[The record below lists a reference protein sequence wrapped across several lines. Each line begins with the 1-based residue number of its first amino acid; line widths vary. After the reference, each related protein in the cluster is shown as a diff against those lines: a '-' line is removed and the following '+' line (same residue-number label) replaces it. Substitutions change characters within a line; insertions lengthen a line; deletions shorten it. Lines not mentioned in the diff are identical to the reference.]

1 MMTVDDAEAG
11 MAGYGGADAPPA
23 AAGERDDGGGFA
35 GGVGRVAGE
44 WCCACAGLFMGPN
57 PMMARYVY
65 ALIFLL
71 TNLLAWSVRDYGDS
85 FLAELQRLKVCQGA
99 RYCLGAEGVLRI
111 SLGCFHVVLDHDVQL
126 FFFVMFVS
134 TVNTRKVHD
143 CRNSWHSEWWP
154 AKLVLWL
161 AFTAVPFLAP
171 SPLVQLYGQEG
182 RAFRSRGLPRDP
194 ARQRH
199 KIHHVAQ
206 RLLPLRGQPEEMI
219 LVVSVGAYVCS
230 FLGTILMYVWYAPSP
245 SCKLNILFITIT
257 LVLVQL
263 MTFVSMSSKVKAGYL
278 APGLMGVYVVF
289 LCWSAIRSEPHTE
302 ICNKKAAFATS
313 ADWVN
318 IASFVIAVIVIVA
331 ATFSTGI
338 DSKCL
343 EFKKAEAESEEDDI
357 PYGFGF
363 FHFVFAMGAMYFA
376 MIFVGWNA
384 HQTMEKW
391 TIDVGWAST
400 WVRIGNE
407 WLAAIVYIWMMLA
420 PVIWRTRQVG
430 SSST

>member
-1 MMTVDDAEAG
+1 MTFGGGDMEAG
-11 MAGYGGADAPPA
+11 AG
-23 AAGERDDGGGFA
+23 GERGSGGERR
-35 GGVGRVAGE
+35 GRFVEACS
-44 WCCACAGLFMGPN
+44 CCCSCAGLLLGPN
-57 PMMARYVY
+57 PMMARYLY
-65 ALIFLL
+65 ALIFLV
-71 TNLLAWSVRDYGDS
+71 TNLFAWTLRDYGNS
-85 FLAELQRLKVCQGA
+85 ALAELQRLKVCQGA
-99 RYCLGAEGVLRI
+99 RYCLGAEGVLRV
-111 SLGCFHVVLDHDVQL
+111 SLGCFL
-126 FFFVMFVS
+126 FFFVMFLS

-154 AKLVLWL
+154 AKVVLWL
-161 AFTAVPFLAP
+161 GLTAVTFLAP
-171 SPLVQLYGQEG
+171 SPLVQLYGKVAHFG
-182 RAFRSRGLPRDP
+182 AGAFLVIQLVSVTRFIMWLNDWCRSEITQKRC
-194 ARQRH
+194 
-199 KIHHVAQ
+199 
-206 RLLPLRGQPEEMI
+206 RLQI
-219 LVVSVGAYVCS
+219 QVVSIAAYVGS
-230 FLGTILMYVWYAPSP
+230 LLGIVLMYVWYAPSP
-245 SCKLNILFITIT
+245 ACRHNILFITVT

-278 APGLMGVYVVF
+278 APGLMGIYVVF

-302 ICNKKAAFATS
+302 VCNRKAAVATS

-343 EFKKAEAESEEDDI
+343 EFKSSSAAAAEEEEDDI

-363 FHFVFAMGAMYFA
+363 FHLVFAMGAMYFA

-400 WVRIGNE
+400 WVRVGNE
-407 WLAAIVYIWMMLA
+407 WLAAIVYIWMMIA
-420 PVIWRTRQVG
+420 PVIWKTRQVG
-430 SSST
+430 SSAET

>member
-1 MMTVDDAEAG
+1 MTFGGGDMEAG
-11 MAGYGGADAPPA
+11 AG
-23 AAGERDDGGGFA
+23 GERGSGGERR
-35 GGVGRVAGE
+35 GRFVEACS
-44 WCCACAGLFMGPN
+44 CCCSCAGLLLGPN
-57 PMMARYVY
+57 PMMARYLY
-65 ALIFLL
+65 ALIFLV
-71 TNLLAWSVRDYGDS
+71 TNLFAWTLRDYGNS
-85 FLAELQRLKVCQGA
+85 ALAELQRLKVCQGA
-99 RYCLGAEGVLRI
+99 RYCLGAEGVLRV
-111 SLGCFHVVLDHDVQL
+111 SLGCFL
-126 FFFVMFVS
+126 FFFVMFLS

-154 AKLVLWL
+154 AKVVLWL
-161 AFTAVPFLAP
+161 GLTAVTFLAP
-171 SPLVQLYGQEG
+171 SPLVQLYGKVAHFG
-182 RAFRSRGLPRDP
+182 AGAFLVIQLVSVTRFIMWLNDWCRSEITQKRC
-194 ARQRH
+194 
-199 KIHHVAQ
+199 
-206 RLLPLRGQPEEMI
+206 RLQI
-219 LVVSVGAYVCS
+219 QVVSIAAYVGS
-230 FLGTILMYVWYAPSP
+230 LLGIVLMYVWYAPSP
-245 SCKLNILFITIT
+245 ACRHNILFITVT

-278 APGLMGVYVVF
+278 APGLMGIYVVF

-302 ICNKKAAFATS
+302 VCNRKAAVATS

-343 EFKKAEAESEEDDI
+343 EFKSSSSAAAEEEEDDI

-363 FHFVFAMGAMYFA
+363 FHLVFAMGAMYFA

-400 WVRIGNE
+400 WVRVGNE
-407 WLAAIVYIWMMLA
+407 WLAAIVYIWMMIA
-420 PVIWRTRQVG
+420 PVIWKTRQVG
-430 SSST
+430 SSAET

>member
-1 MMTVDDAEAG
+1 M
-11 MAGYGGADAPPA
+11 
-23 AAGERDDGGGFA
+23 
-35 GGVGRVAGE
+35 
-44 WCCACAGLFMGPN
+44 
-57 PMMARYVY
+57 
-65 ALIFLL
+65 FL
-71 TNLLAWSVRDYGDS
+71 
-85 FLAELQRLKVCQGA
+85 
-99 RYCLGAEGVLRI
+99 
-111 SLGCFHVVLDHDVQL
+111 
-126 FFFVMFVS
+126 S

-154 AKLVLWL
+154 AKIVLWMG
-161 AFTAVPFLAP
+161 FTAIPFFAP
-171 SPLVQLYGQEG
+171 SPLVQLYGKLAHFG
-182 RAFRSRGLPRDP
+182 AGAFLVIQLVSVTRFITWLNDCCRSEINQKRCHM
-194 ARQRH
+194 Q
-199 KIHHVAQ
+199 
-206 RLLPLRGQPEEMI
+206 I
-219 LVVSVGAYVCS
+219 LVVSIATYVGS
-230 FLGTILMYVWYAPSP
+230 LLGIVLMYVWYAPSP
-245 SCKLNILFITIT
+245 TCKLNILFITIT

-278 APGLMGVYVVF
+278 APGLMGIYVVF

-302 ICNKKAAFATS
+302 ICNKKAEVATS

-343 EFKKAEAESEEDDI
+343 QFKKAEAESEEDDI

-391 TIDVGWAST
+391 TVDVGWAST
-400 WVRIGNE
+400 WVRVGNE
-407 WLAAIVYIWMMLA
+407 WLAAVVYIWMMIA
-420 PVIWRTRQVG
+420 PIIWRSRQVG
-430 SSST
+430 SSTT

>member
-1 MMTVDDAEAG
+1 MTLGLGSMGDAEAG
-11 MAGYGGADAPPA
+11 MAGYGGSGGAGVPPTR
-23 AAGERDDGGGFA
+23 ERDDGGG
-35 GGVGRVAGE
+35 GGGRFVEE
-44 WCCACAGLFMGPN
+44 WCCAWLGLFMGPN
-57 PMMARYVY
+57 PMLARYVY
-65 ALIFLL
+65 ALIFLV
-71 TNLLAWSVRDYGDS
+71 TNLLAWTVRDYGHP

-99 RYCLGAEGVLRI
+99 QYCLGAEGVLRI
-111 SLGCFHVVLDHDVQL
+111 SLGCFL
-126 FFFVMFVS
+126 FFFVMFLS

-154 AKLVLWL
+154 VKLVLWL
-161 AFTAVPFLAP
+161 GLTAVPFFAP
-171 SPLVQLYGQEG
+171 SPLVQLYGRVAHFG
-182 RAFRSRGLPRDP
+182 AGAFLVIQLVSVTRFIKWLNDCCRSETNKKKCHM
-194 ARQRH
+194 Q
-199 KIHHVAQ
+199 
-206 RLLPLRGQPEEMI
+206 I
-219 LVVSVGAYVCS
+219 LVVSIGTYIGS
-230 FLGTILMYVWYAPSP
+230 FLGIIMMYVWYAPSP
-245 SCKLNILFITIT
+245 TCKLNILFITIT

-302 ICNKKAAFATS
+302 ICNKKAAIATS
-313 ADWVN
+313 ADWLN

-338 DSKCL
+338 DSKCMQ
-343 EFKKAEAESEEDDI
+343 FKKVEAEEEDDI

-363 FHFVFAMGAMYFA
+363 FHLVFAMGAMYFA

-407 WLAAIVYIWMMLA
+407 WLAAIVYIWMLVA
-420 PVIWRTRQVG
+420 PVVWKTRQVG
-430 SSST
+430 SSDASPT

>member
-1 MMTVDDAEAG
+1 MTFGGGDMEAG
-11 MAGYGGADAPPA
+11 AG
-23 AAGERDDGGGFA
+23 GERGSGGERR
-35 GGVGRVAGE
+35 GRFVEACS
-44 WCCACAGLFMGPN
+44 CCCSCAGLLLGPN
-57 PMMARYVY
+57 PMMARYLY
-65 ALIFLL
+65 ALIFLV
-71 TNLLAWSVRDYGDS
+71 TNLFAWTLRDYGNS
-85 FLAELQRLKVCQGA
+85 ALAELQRLKVCQGA
-99 RYCLGAEGVLRI
+99 RYCLGAEGVLRV
-111 SLGCFHVVLDHDVQL
+111 SLGCFL
-126 FFFVMFVS
+126 FFFVMFLS

-154 AKLVLWL
+154 AKVVLWL
-161 AFTAVPFLAP
+161 GLTAVTFLAP
-171 SPLVQLYGQEG
+171 SPLVQLYGKVAHFG
-182 RAFRSRGLPRDP
+182 AGAFLVIQLVSVTRFIMWLNDWCRSEITQKRC
-194 ARQRH
+194 
-199 KIHHVAQ
+199 
-206 RLLPLRGQPEEMI
+206 RLQI
-219 LVVSVGAYVCS
+219 QVVSIAAYVGS
-230 FLGTILMYVWYAPSP
+230 LLGIVLMYVWYAPSP
-245 SCKLNILFITIT
+245 ACRHNILFITVT

-278 APGLMGVYVVF
+278 APGLMGIYVVF

-302 ICNKKAAFATS
+302 VCNRKAAVATS

-343 EFKKAEAESEEDDI
+343 EFKSSSAAAAEEEEDDI

-363 FHFVFAMGAMYFA
+363 FHLVFAMGAMYFA

-400 WVRIGNE
+400 WVRVGNE
-407 WLAAIVYIWMMLA
+407 WLAAIVYIWMMIA
-420 PVIWRTRQVG
+420 PAIWKTRQVG
-430 SSST
+430 SSAET